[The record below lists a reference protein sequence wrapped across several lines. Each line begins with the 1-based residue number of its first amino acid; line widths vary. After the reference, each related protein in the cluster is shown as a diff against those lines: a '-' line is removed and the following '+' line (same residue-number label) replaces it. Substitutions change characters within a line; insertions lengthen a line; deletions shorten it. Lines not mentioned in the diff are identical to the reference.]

1 MKKFM
6 TFALCVAAVGS
17 MSAQKENVD
26 AAKKLAG
33 KVDKIEDARNL
44 IRQAI
49 ADPSTANDALTYF
62 TGGEVEFKAYDKG
75 VQAGMINPNDPAANK
90 EKMAEELLNG
100 YELYLKALPLD
111 QVPNEKGEIKPKYT
125 KDIIGKIA
133 AHSGDFFTSGA
144 AMWEAKRFYPEAY
157 KCFYIFGELPEMEI
171 LGNKAPKT
179 PAADRAQAY
188 FNAGIAAYSGN
199 AVNEAAQAF
208 HKAQVLGFEDPNAY
222 IYELACWQNIAQ
234 NDSARQEEAQK
245 RIFDIAKA
253 GYEKYGM
260 EPPVFLNN
268 LVNTF
273 VMDEQYDKALET
285 INNLLPSNPGNANL
299 IGLRGF
305 VNDRAGN
312 DDASIADYAAAVAIP
327 ECDFETLKNAA
338 KKYYRVASN
347 KLGQLDPRDQ
357 AGKNAIRAEYFE
369 PGLAIANRAKSIQSD
384 GDIDNV
390 IDNFQYAIETYY
402 PAR

>member
-1 MKKFM
+1 M
-6 TFALCVAAVGS
+6 TLALCVAAVSS

-33 KVDKIEDARNL
+33 KVDKIEDAREL
-44 IRQAI
+44 IRKAI
-49 ADPSTANDALTYF
+49 ADPSTANDAYTYF

-75 VQAGMINPNDPAANK
+75 IQAGMINPNDPAANK

-100 YELYLKALPLD
+100 YDLFLKAVPLD
-111 QVPNEKGEIKPKYT
+111 QLPNEKGEIKPKYT
-125 KDIIGKIA
+125 KDIIGKISG
-133 AHSGDFFTSGA
+133 HSADFFNSGA

-157 KCFYIFGELPEMEI
+157 KCFFIFGELPDMEL

-179 PAADRAQAY
+179 PDADRAQAY

-199 AVNEAAQAF
+199 AVNEAADAF
-208 HKAQVLGFEDPNAY
+208 HKAQKLGFEDPNAY

-234 NDSARQEEAQK
+234 TDSVRQEEAQN
-245 RIFDIAKA
+245 RIFETAKA

-260 EPPVFLNN
+260 AQPVFLNN

-273 VMDEQYDKALET
+273 VLDEKYDKALET
-285 INNLLPSNPGNANL
+285 INNLMPANPDNSNL
-299 IGLRGF
+299 LGLRGF
-305 VNDRAGN
+305 VYDRAGN
-312 DDASIADYAAAVAIP
+312 DDASIADYQAAVALTD
-327 ECDFETLKNAA
+327 CDFETLKNAA

-357 AGKNAIRAEYFE
+357 AGKQAIRVQYFE
-369 PGLAIANRAKSIQSD
+369 PGLSIANRAKLLQSD
-384 GDIDNV
+384 SDIDNV
-390 IDNFQYAIETYY
+390 IENFQYAIETYY
-402 PAR
+402 PAH